1 MPFILRGG
9 GGTLLPYCLILFQ
22 YKPGSQTSDNG
33 GSSGAIIGGAAG
45 GVVVI
50 VVISI
55 MVLLV
60 LIYMRQLRQKK
71 SNSVVAGIANTI
83 SDSEC
88 TLLYTHVG
96 VNEID

>member
-1 MPFILRGG
+1 M
-9 GGTLLPYCLILFQ
+9 ILFQ
-22 YKPGSQTSDNG
+22 YQPGSQISGDG
-33 GSSGAIIGGAAG
+33 GSSGAVIGGAVG

-60 LIYMRQLRQKK
+60 LIYMRQLHQKK
-71 SNSVVAGIANTI
+71 SNSVVAEIANTI

-88 TLLYTHVG
+88 TLLYTHV
-96 VNEID
+96 VVYEID

>member
-1 MPFILRGG
+1 M
-9 GGTLLPYCLILFQ
+9 ILFQ
-22 YKPGSQTSDNG
+22 YQPGSQISGDR
-33 GSSGAIIGGAAG
+33 GSSGAVIGGAAG

-60 LIYMRQLRQKK
+60 LIYMRQLHQKK
-71 SNSVVAGIANTI
+71 SNSVMAGIDKSI

-88 TLLYTHVG
+88 TLLYTHVV